1 MSTKENFNPFAAM
14 KKLMKS
20 LVLFAAAAMALTSCE
35 NEAMNEGIEANDT
48 YTMTFVAGA
57 PESRTSVDVDIVNK
71 TTTFAWSEKEQ
82 VAFVQSRGSKANRV
96 DSNKFEKSGKTA
108 TFGATFSA
116 INDVTGNYNY
126 IAVYPSSNY
135 KSDDLA
141 KDFEN
146 DKLRVEIP
154 ANQTLTANSFDP
166 KADLMVSRPIS
177 AESNITTAQS
187 LEFTRLA
194 AIGRMNLKFPEDME
208 DGENI
213 EKIVFTIGDA
223 NTMLVGRHTI
233 KFSDG
238 TINEASYHGT
248 NSVTLTTPYGGE
260 FPATKGGTP
269 IFFTCLEGNYSGAYS
284 VEVTTNL
291 ATYST
296 DANKSIAK
304 ENALSFKAG
313 DVLGFNLTVGNRVE
327 KDLSVDYS
335 GKYFVVAKDASNNY
349 WGMKYD
355 TTSDY
360 RVATNSNKQ
369 SYTTYEDFGFTQEY
383 VWNITKVEGE
393 DAYYIGNYDNSRYI
407 TTVTDANN
415 AKVHATTKEKV
426 KLVKDEEGGYFTIQS
441 TSVSSR
447 YLELNAASS
456 RFAFYKQTQV
466 GELYLVPVTGAIK
479 SNLTMTFSESAL
491 NFEVGDAVA
500 TLPTLSFN
508 PAGTYAVTYS
518 VKNTEGNV
526 ASVAGNVVSI
536 STAAAGTATVT
547 ATFEGND
554 NFYPATASYTVTVKE
569 KQQGGV
575 TADPETITFA
585 NLGLSDA
592 SDLTTIN
599 AKNATLKFAKGTN
612 TNNAPKY
619 YSNGTNARVYT
630 GNTMVVS
637 SDYNIIKIEITF
649 SGTSYAKLS
658 ASPESYSLSGTTG
671 TWTGSAKAVTFTAT
685 ANSRITAI
693 KITYGEGGGSSEGG
707 DDSGSTE
714 PETPQSVTEKL
725 SCLFTDNTTS
735 GWGTSYAAHSFN
747 YTNAT
752 IKFATAS
759 KQSGTIT
766 TMPVTKGG
774 NVDVI
779 MNNNSNVIT
788 AVTFVC
794 KQWSSKTQT
803 MKLKYS
809 TDGGTT
815 FKDHTTSVT
824 WNNFTLTC
832 TSLPAGTNAVRA
844 YGSNTSSQVGIES
857 VTITY
862 SK

>member
-57 PESRTSVDVDIVNK
+57 PESKTSVSIDGDKAN
-71 TTTFAWSEKEQ
+71 FAWGEQEQ

-108 TFGATFSA
+108 TFGATFNA

-177 AESNITTAQS
+177 AASNITAAQS

-194 AIGRMNLKFPEDME
+194 AIGRMNLKGVE

-213 EKIVFTIGDA
+213 EEIVFTIGDA
-223 NTMLVGRHTI
+223 NTKLVGRHTI

-260 FPATKGGTP
+260 FEATKAGTP
-269 IFFTCLEGNYSGAYS
+269 VFFTCLEGEYYGAYS
-284 VEVTTNL
+284 VTVTTNL

-335 GKYFVVAKDASNNY
+335 GAYFVVANSGSNWYLMNGGNTTTTYRPVTKSTAS
-349 WGMKYD
+349 
-355 TTSDY
+355 TTYSDD
-360 RVATNSNKQ
+360 
-369 SYTTYEDFGFTQEY
+369 YTTYTNATADN
-383 VWNITKVEGE
+383 VWNIEKVDRENSYTFANNSKTLWLSTVTSATSGNNNANVSNNKE
-393 DAYYIGNYDNSRYI
+393 DAEKLILTQNENGSFEI
-407 TTVTDANN
+407 KSTTNQGRILAFN
-415 AKVHATTKEKV
+415 K
-426 KLVKDEEGGYFTIQS
+426 
-441 TSVSSR
+441 TSGQ
-447 YLELNAASS
+447 E
-456 RFAFYKQTQV
+456 RFAFYAGTQV
-466 GELYLVPVTGAIK
+466 KELYLVPVTGAIK
-479 SNLTMTFSESAL
+479 SNLTMTFSESTL

-508 PAGTYAVTYS
+508 PEGTYAVTYR
-518 VKNTEGNV
+518 VENTVGNV

-536 STAAAGTATVT
+536 NTAAAGTATVT
-547 ATFEGND
+547 ATFEGNE
-554 NFYPATASYTVTVKE
+554 NFNPAIASYTVTVKE
-569 KQQGGV
+569 KQPGGGESSVVEDTLTATILGTGGSYSDWSGKKVNTAVYAGNSMTATGSNAGAIQLRSKDASGIV
-575 TADPETITFA
+575 TTTSGGKITKVTIT
-585 NLGLSDA
+585 NKS
-592 SDLTTIN
+592 
-599 AKNATLKFAKGTN
+599 GTN
-612 TNNAPKY
+612 TLQVYGKNTA
-619 YSNGTNARVYT
+619 YSSSGDLYDTTTQGELLGTIVCGTKTELAIS
-630 GNTMVVS
+630 G
-637 SDYNIIKIEITF
+637 DYAYVGVRSASGAIYLTDITF
-649 SGTSYAKLS
+649 TWVTGTS
-658 ASPESYSLSGTTG
+658 
-671 TWTGSAKAVTFTAT
+671 
-685 ANSRITAI
+685 
-693 KITYGEGGGSSEGG
+693 EGGSDGG

-725 SCLFTDNTTS
+725 SCLFTDNTSS

-759 KQSGTIT
+759 MQSSTIT
-766 TMPVTKGG
+766 TMPVQR
-774 NVDVI
+774 N
-779 MNNNSNVIT
+779 
-788 AVTFVC
+788 
-794 KQWSSKTQT
+794 
-803 MKLKYS
+803 
-809 TDGGTT
+809 
-815 FKDHTTSVT
+815 
-824 WNNFTLTC
+824 
-832 TSLPAGTNAVRA
+832 
-844 YGSNTSSQVGIES
+844 
-857 VTITY
+857 
-862 SK
+862 